1 MTCSRC
7 GWEMPNPGCYVCGPD
22 HPDHKEQEGNMHDTI
37 KALYEEID
45 QLGRIGIMI
54 PLEFY
59 QTREAAVEQAV
70 ALLLS
75 RYYSEMSG
83 IAYNQNEKLNP

>member
-1 MTCSRC
+1 M
-7 GWEMPNPGCYVCGPD
+7 EEKN
-22 HPDHKEQEGNMHDTI
+22 ELI

-45 QLGRIGIMI
+45 QLKADLAEAQMSRREQDKYGPMVCRIGMMI
-54 PLEFY
+54 PLEFF
-59 QTREAAVEQAV
+59 QKPESNVEQAV